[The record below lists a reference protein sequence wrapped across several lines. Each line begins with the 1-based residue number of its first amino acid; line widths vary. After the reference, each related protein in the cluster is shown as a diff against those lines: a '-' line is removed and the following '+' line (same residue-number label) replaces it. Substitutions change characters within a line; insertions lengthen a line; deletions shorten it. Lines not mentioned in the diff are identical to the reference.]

1 VEYTFDSVCNS
12 VCNRPPES
20 VFEMMDEDG
29 NGRVGKDEFVEGL
42 KVCGLDLPAEET
54 DLLWDFLDDDGGG
67 DLDTHE
73 MCSKLMVHYKKE
85 FQDDQEAAA
94 AELAASEQMKAR
106 SSVFLAAAEGA
117 ASEQRKARSSVFL
130 DSLQSTSE
138 ERLLELAHLGVCL
151 CLCVCLCVNLG
162 TLSVSLHPCLQ
173 RPFCGKSMAA
183 NANCIEPNMLT

>member
-1 VEYTFDSVCNS
+1 MEYTFDSVCNS

-29 NGRVGKDEFVEGL
+29 NGRVDKDEFVEGL

-67 DLDTHE
+67 DLDMHE
-73 MCSKLMVHYKKE
+73 MCSKLMVHYKKQI
-85 FQDDQEAAA
+85 QDDQEAAA
-94 AELAASEQMKAR
+94 AEGAASEQRKAR
-106 SSVFLAAAEGA
+106 SSVFLEAAEGAASEGA

-138 ERLLELAHLGVCL
+138 ERLLELAHLGGCL
-151 CLCVCLCVNLG
+151 CLCLCMCLC
-162 TLSVSLHPCLQ
+162 
-173 RPFCGKSMAA
+173 
-183 NANCIEPNMLT
+183 E